1 MNKQLEKALDR
12 ASNKTMSQIA
22 YLIRSAADYQ
32 QAVNHYRAEMRRL
45 SPQTVGYKVA
55 FDNIK
60 LLPLLMKGY
69 KEKFILETF

>member
-1 MNKQLEKALDR
+1 MNTKLEKALDR
-12 ASNKTMSQIA
+12 ASNKTLAQIA

-32 QAVNHYRAEMRRL
+32 QAVDHYRAEMRRL
-45 SPQTVGYKVA
+45 GPQTVGYQVA
-55 FDNIK
+55 LDNLK